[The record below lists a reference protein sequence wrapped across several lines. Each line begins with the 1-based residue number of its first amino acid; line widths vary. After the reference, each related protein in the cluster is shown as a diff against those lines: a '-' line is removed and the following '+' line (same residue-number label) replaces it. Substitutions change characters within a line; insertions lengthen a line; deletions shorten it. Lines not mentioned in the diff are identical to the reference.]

1 MKRTITAMLLCL
13 VLTVGMTL
21 PAFAAGGSE
30 TAASAYLVE
39 KGILEGDTNGNLMLD
54 KSLTRAELAVILTRL
69 DYVDSPGGLDDWR
82 NWGAEYFA
90 NPETRINTFT
100 DLPVWTAPY
109 VEYCY
114 QRSLMIGVG
123 ENQFAPGTAVSPKMA
138 CTVILRYCGIPE
150 TDWNYNTSVEKAAS
164 LGITPDTGLDGDII
178 LRGAMAVIIY
188 NGMHYEQGNEP
199 AQPTQPTAPP
209 TEPDGKQTAPA
220 MTIDEMKAEII
231 RLTNEERAK
240 AGLPALEVLPALMDC
255 AQAKAQDFADSHYY
269 GHNSPMY
276 GTAGEMIK
284 SFVPLA
290 QSYGENIAP
299 GRDSAQDV
307 MADWMASS
315 EHRAHIVKP
324 GFTHIGIGI
333 IPTADGESFMWV
345 QHFITQ

>member
-13 VLTVGMTL
+13 VLTAGMTL
-21 PAFAAGGSE
+21 PAFAAGESE

-39 KGILEGDTNGNLMLD
+39 KGILEGDTSGNLMLD

-69 DYVDSPGGLDDWR
+69 DYIDSPGGLDDWR

-100 DLPVWTAPY
+100 DLPEWTVPY

-123 ENQFAPGTAVSPKMA
+123 ENRFAPGTAVSPKMA

-164 LGITPDTGLDGDII
+164 IGITPDTGLDGDII
-178 LRGAMAVIIY
+178 LRGAMAVVIY
-188 NGMHYEQGNEP
+188 NGMHYEQGSEP
-199 AQPTQPTAPP
+199 VQPTQPTASP
-209 TEPDGKQTAPA
+209 TETDVKQTVPA

-255 AQAKAQDFADSHYY
+255 AQAKAQDFLDNHYF
-269 GHNSPMY
+269 GHISPRY
-276 GTAGEMIK
+276 GTPGEMIK
-284 SFVPLA
+284 AAIPQAKSA
-290 QSYGENIAP
+290 GENIAP
-299 GRDSAQDV
+299 WTKTTHDVFTTLLDSPEH
-307 MADWMASS
+307 MKNLLS
-315 EHRAHIVKP
+315 EKY
-324 GFTHIGIGI
+324 THIGIGI
-333 IPTADGESFMWV
+333 IEGADGGYWWV
-345 QHFITQ
+345 QQFVAL